1 MWTEQS
7 IKNYEIK
14 ATLGKGSSS
23 EVYLATD
30 SIKQI
35 PVAIKLLKPQRSY
48 LYNTESRFFK
58 RVASHENILK
68 LHLADAVGVQPAD
81 TSTSVPGRMPF
92 FALEYCCNGNM
103 FNYILNLE
111 RFP

>member
-7 IKNYEIK
+7 IKNYVIK

-30 SIKQI
+30 DGTQI
-35 PVAIKLLKPQRSY
+35 TTAIKLLKPQRSY

-58 RVASHENILK
+58 RVPVHRNILK
-68 LHLADAVGVQPAD
+68 LYHADAVGVQPRD

-92 FALEYCCNGNM
+92 FALEYCSNGNM